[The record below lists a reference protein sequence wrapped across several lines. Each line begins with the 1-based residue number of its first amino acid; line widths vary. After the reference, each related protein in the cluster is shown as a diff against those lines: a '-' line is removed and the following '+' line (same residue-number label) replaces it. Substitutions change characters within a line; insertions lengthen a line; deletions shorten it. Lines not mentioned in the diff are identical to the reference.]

1 MKEKKKKPKDKRGKT
16 KGFMAW
22 FKSGAKIK
30 RWIFLILVG
39 IALACYG
46 FAETLVLQTLTF
58 GEIAK
63 IVLIFV
69 AGFTAV
75 VLGLVFLQKRTL
87 EILVEDNNNAE
98 VQTDVKSLIFNKNVY
113 DNGPKV
119 VAIGG
124 GTGLDSILAGLK
136 KYTNNIT
143 AIVTVSDYGAKP
155 TISRKQLELPPLE
168 DVKGCIAALSP
179 SEEHMEKLFNH
190 KFTSRRLKDLAFGDI
205 YMLAMRDIY
214 GSIVESIKESKNV
227 LNITGQV
234 LPVTLDEMKICAE
247 LKDGT
252 VIEEKSKIP
261 EITYEKISQINRIYI
276 SPSNVLPAPGVIEA
290 IKEAD
295 AIVIGP
301 GSLYTNII
309 PNLIVKNVAKAIKES
324 KAKKV
329 YISNIMTEPGQ
340 TDNYTAG
347 EHINAIIEHA
357 GKGII
362 DYCICDTG
370 DIIPE
375 FIRRYN
381 AKGSDTVDQSVEKV
395 NDKNIKVIRKDVSC
409 IKNDSIRHDPDSVAS
424 VIMELICNDLKFKD
438 EKNNKQY
445 MLLNSK
451 IKEQKKIDNKKIKDK
466 KKARHIEEKKKA
478 KRIKRYSKFAEKYS
492 DRIESIQQSENIRQE
507 NLKKQEM
514 ENKKQK

>member
-1 MKEKKKKPKDKRGKT
+1 
-16 KGFMAW
+16 
-22 FKSGAKIK
+22 
-30 RWIFLILVG
+30 
-39 IALACYG
+39 
-46 FAETLVLQTLTF
+46 
-58 GEIAK
+58 
-63 IVLIFV
+63 
-69 AGFTAV
+69 
-75 VLGLVFLQKRTL
+75 
-87 EILVEDNNNAE
+87 
-98 VQTDVKSLIFNKNVY
+98 
-113 DNGPKV
+113 
-119 VAIGG
+119 
-124 GTGLDSILAGLK
+124 
-136 KYTNNIT
+136 
-143 AIVTVSDYGAKP
+143 
-155 TISRKQLELPPLE
+155 
-168 DVKGCIAALSP
+168 
-179 SEEHMEKLFNH
+179 
-190 KFTSRRLKDLAFGDI
+190 
-205 YMLAMRDIY
+205 
-214 GSIVESIKESKNV
+214 
-227 LNITGQV
+227 
-234 LPVTLDEMKICAE
+234 MKICAE

-252 VIEEKSKIP
+252 VVEEKSKIP
-261 EITYEKISQINRIYI
+261 EVTYEKISQINRIYI
-276 SPSNVLPAPGVIEA
+276 SPSNVLPAPGVIDA
-290 IKEAD
+290 IKDAD

-340 TDNYTAG
+340 TDNYTVG

-357 GKGII
+357 GKGVIE
-362 DYCICDTG
+362 YCICDTG

-381 AKGSDTVDQSVEKV
+381 AKGSDTVDQSIEKV

-409 IKNDSIRHDPDSVAS
+409 IKNDNIRHDPDSVAS

-451 IKEQKKIDNKKIKDK
+451 IKEQKKIDNKKIKEK